1 MTRPQSVAAL
11 LEESTLFGGLTEAD
25 RLNVARHMR
34 EASYQAGQAI
44 FARGDAG
51 DNVYL
56 VLEGRV
62 RLSVLSAEG
71 RELSFGYAG
80 PGDVFGEIAALDG
93 GGRTADATAATTV
106 RAMTLG
112 HTALQRLV
120 ATTPALAGAAIAFL
134 CRRIREADLQLEGVA
149 LHRIEVRLA
158 RFLLGLLRQRE
169 GAGKA
174 ACETVD
180 LGMSQ
185 GELALLLGAS
195 RPKVCAALALL
206 EEMDAIRRRDAK
218 IECRLAP
225 LRQLA
230 ELE

>member
-1 MTRPQSVAAL
+1 MTRQQRVAAL
-11 LEESTLFGGLTEAD
+11 LEKAALFRGLTEAD

-34 EASYQAGQAI
+34 EVSYQVGQAI
-44 FARGDAG
+44 FARGDPG
-51 DNVYL
+51 KDVYL

-71 RELSFGYAG
+71 RELSFSFAG

-93 GGRTADATAATTV
+93 GGRTADATAVTAV
-106 RAMTLG
+106 VAMTLARP
-112 HTALQRLV
+112 ALQQLM
-120 ATTPALAGAAIAFL
+120 AATPALASAAIAFL
-134 CRRIREADLQLEGVA
+134 CQRIREADIQLEAVA

-169 GAGKA
+169 RAGAA
-174 ACETVD
+174 ARDTIELAMT
-180 LGMSQ
+180 Q

-206 EEMDAIRRRDAK
+206 EDRDAIRRRDARV
-218 IECRLAP
+218 ECDLVQ
-225 LRQLA
+225 LRQIA
-230 ELE
+230 ELD

>member
-1 MTRPQSVAAL
+1 
-11 LEESTLFGGLTEAD
+11 
-25 RLNVARHMR
+25 MR
-34 EASYQAGQAI
+34 EAFYAAGQAI

-51 DNVYL
+51 TDIYL

-71 RELSFGYAG
+71 RELSFSYAG
-80 PGDVFGEIAALDG
+80 PGDLFGEIAALDG
-93 GGRTADATAATTV
+93 GGRTADATAVTAV
-106 RAMTLG
+106 HAMTLA
-112 HTALQRLV
+112 HTALRQLV
-120 ATTPALAGAAIAFL
+120 ATTPAFASAVIAFL
-134 CRRIREADLQLEGVA
+134 CHRLREADFQLEGVA

-169 GAGKA
+169 GAATA
-174 ACETVD
+174 ARGTID

-206 EEMDAIRRRDAK
+206 EDMGVIRRRDAK
-218 IECRLAP
+218 FD
-225 LRQLA
+225 
-230 ELE
+230 